1 MHYPPEV
8 RNLSSY
14 FILVHLC
21 FFYILDLI
29 IMYVQFYLL
38 KKIGAI
44 KGNGEL
50 MHEPHGKLCLEENK
64 LNILD
69 NISVL

>member
-1 MHYPPEV
+1 
-8 RNLSSY
+8 
-14 FILVHLC
+14 
-21 FFYILDLI
+21 
-29 IMYVQFYLL
+29 MYVQFYLL

>member
-1 MHYPPEV
+1 
-8 RNLSSY
+8 
-14 FILVHLC
+14 
-21 FFYILDLI
+21 
-29 IMYVQFYLL
+29 MYVQFYLL

-44 KGNGEL
+44 KGNGKL

-69 NISVL
+69 NISVLQIPPPTHTLLSLIVMSSF